1 LSDVLI
7 GDLGVGV
14 SHAWQLAGLRD
25 AGLLTLLRILAG
37 IATSGDSNDTPQPT
51 QDGEAVDR

>member
-1 LSDVLI
+1 MRGSWWDCV
-7 GDLGVGV
+7 
-14 SHAWQLAGLRD
+14 
-25 AGLLTLLRILAG
+25 TPLLRILAG